1 MINPRSPFPT
11 RLLLFLRP
19 WSLEILEPATKPYL
33 LSPRYNGVL
42 IVMAGPLFYNSHL
55 LSFLPSLWL
64 EQWCYCSSF
73 LCLSIVKPI

>member
-33 LSPRYNGVL
+33 LSPRYKGVL
-42 IVMAGPLFYNSHL
+42 IVMAGPLL
-55 LSFLPSLWL
+55 QLPSLL
-64 EQWCYCSSF
+64 LSSF
-73 LCLSIVKPI
+73 IVAGAVVLLFLLPLTQYR